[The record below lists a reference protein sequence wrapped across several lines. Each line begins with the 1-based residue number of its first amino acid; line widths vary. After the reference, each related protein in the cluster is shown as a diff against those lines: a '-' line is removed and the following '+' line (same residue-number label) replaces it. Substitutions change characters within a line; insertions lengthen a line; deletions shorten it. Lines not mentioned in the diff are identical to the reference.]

1 MKQLLKILFILLVA
15 VSLKPAAYHVAEPS
29 DIVVVNTLDNGGVPV
44 DDSMRAREQKVRI
57 FPQYANQRQH
67 YAADSR
73 QTVLLDRFS
82 PAFRMPSAWPGSA
95 DARHTLQ
102 MICSFII

>member
-1 MKQLLKILFILLVA
+1 MRSLLKILFILLVA
-15 VSLKPAAYHVAEPS
+15 VSLKPAAYHMAAPS
-29 DIVVVNTLDNGGVPV
+29 DVVVVNTLDNGGVPV

-73 QTVLLDRFS
+73 QTALLDRFS
-82 PAFRMPSAWPGSA
+82 KREISPVEISRNQKYPEPERQ
-95 DARHTLQ
+95 RHHT
-102 MICSFII
+102 I

>member
-44 DDSMRAREQKVRI
+44 TTACAPVSRKSGSSRNTPTRGNIMQLTAGRRPSWTDSVRLSVC
-57 FPQYANQRQH
+57 R
-67 YAADSR
+67 
-73 QTVLLDRFS
+73 L
-82 PAFRMPSAWPGSA
+82 PGLA
-95 DARHTLQ
+95 LQ
-102 MICSFII
+102 MQDIRFR

>member
-73 QTVLLDRFS
+73 QAAILDRFS
-82 PAFRMPSAWPGSA
+82 PAFRMPAWPGSA

-102 MICSFII
+102 MVCSFII

>member
-15 VSLKPAAYHVAEPS
+15 VSLKPTAYHVAEPS
-29 DIVVVNTLDNGGVPV
+29 DIVVVNTLGVPV

-73 QTVLLDRFS
+73 QTALLDRFS